1 MIEKILSHFKESS
14 YDFRKYACPDDPLD
28 YLFDRW
34 VPYYKMKHSICN
46 AIAPSSI
53 LEVGVR
59 YGYSCMTFLD
69 ACPGATYLG
78 IDADRDSFGGVHG
91 AIEWARSLTKEKDLA
106 ASFLVD
112 DTQTMT
118 DFPGDR
124 YDLIHIDG
132 QQDGDGT
139 FHDLEMAIRKG
150 KFILIDGFYWSK
162 ENMLSSVFFTEK
174 YKKMI
179 EYALI
184 LPGYAGDLL
193 VKTVKQKSLL
203 ASSRSNKELAPSYTE
218 EYYLDDCGVYNSFL
232 KMRCTKEPLLIDP
245 RLLDILALV
254 HPLKHRKI
262 LDIGCGRGELTF
274 SLSFRGADVTGVDY
288 SQEAVSLARN
298 TFTDAST
305 EGSLTFLHGDF
316 NTIIFK
322 NAPFDTIVAADV
334 VEHLDPG
341 AFSLFLQRVQS
352 LLRYD
357 GMFFIHTAPNKL
369 HYSTVYSRKQCLAS
383 QAGLYL
389 PPNPRTLYEDLMHI
403 NEQTPANLQRAL
415 KKVFS
420 HVCVWVAHENDAGKG
435 LIEKQS
441 WKEIREG
448 TSIFAVASNSPI
460 NRVALANRVRQ
471 QRIDSD
477 DLHFSIEPIE
487 ELHTLPAGSTTRLKI
502 LLKNCSAQSAGS
514 FLPHP
519 VSVAYHWKDEDGNM
533 LVFDGIRTS
542 ILPKLLP
549 GEERRIEMTVQA
561 PPRSGRCVLELTM
574 VQELCFWFEDL
585 HPDVLRKLRVEVR

>member
-1 MIEKILSHFKESS
+1 MIEKILSHYRESS
-14 YDFRKYACPDDPLD
+14 YDFRKYAHPEDPLA

-34 VPYYKMKHSICN
+34 VPYYKMKHSICS

-69 ACPGATYLG
+69 ACPEATYLG
-78 IDADRDSFGGVHG
+78 IDADRDSFGGVRG
-91 AIEWARSLTKEKDLA
+91 AIEWARYLTKEKDLA

-118 DFPGDR
+118 GFPGDR

-150 KFILIDGFYWSK
+150 RFILIDGFYWSR
-162 ENMLSSVFFTEK
+162 ENMLSSILFTDK
-174 YKKMI
+174 YKSLF

-184 LPGYAGDLL
+184 IPGYAGDLL
-193 VKTVKQKSLL
+193 IKISDISSSILSKSNLFEHVQNENMGDL
-203 ASSRSNKELAPSYTE
+203 GE
-218 EYYLDDCGVYNSFL
+218 YNSFL
-232 KMRCTKEPLLIDP
+232 KMRFTKDPSQLDGDSRNIFHLI
-245 RLLDILALV
+245 
-254 HPLKHRKI
+254 HPLKHQKI
-262 LDIGCGRGELTF
+262 LDIGCGRGELAF

-298 TFTDAST
+298 TFTGAPT

-316 NTIIFK
+316 NSITFE

-334 VEHLDPG
+334 VEHLDPDV
-341 AFSLFLQRVQS
+341 FPLFLQRVQS
-352 LLRYD
+352 LLFDD

-369 HYSTVYSRKQCLAS
+369 HYQSVYARKQRHAS

-403 NEQTPANLQRAL
+403 NEQTPASLRRSL
-415 KKVFS
+415 KKVFP
-420 HVCVWVAHENDAGKG
+420 HVCVWVAHENGAGKG
-435 LIEKQS
+435 LVEKQS
-441 WKEIREG
+441 WREIREG

-460 NRVALANRVRQ
+460 DRVALANRVRQ

-477 DLHFSIEPIE
+477 DLHFSIEPLE
-487 ELHTLPAGSTTRLKI
+487 ELRTLQAGSTTRLKI
-502 LLKNCSAQSAGS
+502 LLKNRSAQSVGS
-514 FLPHP
+514 FLPNP
-519 VSVAYHWKDEDGNM
+519 VSVAYHWKNEDGDM
-533 LVFDGIRTS
+533 LVFDGMRNP

-549 GEERRIEMTVQA
+549 GEERHVELTVQA
-561 PPRSGRCVLELTM
+561 PPHHGRCVLELTL
-574 VQELCFWFEDL
+574 VQELCFWFEDMR
-585 HPDVLRKLRVEVR
+585 PDVLRKLRVEIC